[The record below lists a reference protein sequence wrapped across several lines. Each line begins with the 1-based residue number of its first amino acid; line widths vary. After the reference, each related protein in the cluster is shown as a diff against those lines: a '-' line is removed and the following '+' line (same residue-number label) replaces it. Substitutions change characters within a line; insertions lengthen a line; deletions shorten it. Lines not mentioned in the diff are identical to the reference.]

1 MKLLIFSRI
10 IIAVKSV
17 LQNKKI
23 SLMYKKHQT
32 DFFILIFIILYKL
45 FIETVKFYISYFF
58 FRAASLRPKNKIP
71 KPETTIINING
82 NV

>member
-58 FRAASLRPKNKIP
+58 SELQA
-71 KPETTIINING
+71 
-82 NV
+82 